1 VHKLHEM
8 LDAIDRARDQVAMV
22 RAMEASAKVLRDLNA
37 EVGGVEHVSN
47 VADQLGEQ
55 MANVEEVN
63 NVLNEPNIGV
73 VDEVEVEDEFEQM
86 VNEEREKDVRAREEE
101 VRQTKERMAE
111 LEEWER
117 RKKEEQEA
125 VVPNMMVGE
134 GNIEQDVEKRTKEMA
149 EMHLV

>member
-1 VHKLHEM
+1 MHKLHEM

-37 EVGGVEHVSN
+37 EVGGAEHVSN

-55 MANVEEVN
+55 IANVEEVN

-117 RKKEEQEA
+117 RKKEEQET

-134 GNIEQDVEKRTKEMA
+134 GNIEQDVEERTKEMA

>member
-1 VHKLHEM
+1 MHKLHEM